1 MITAF
6 EYFRPGHVSG
16 IHILTIVLGE
26 SNRKR
31 MKIQFYLRFHTEVGQ
46 SLGIAYDGDLPAN
59 TARTVAMNYL
69 NGEFWQAVLE
79 LDSKPKHDFTY
90 RYFLKNK
97 DGEIVREWGSDK
109 VIEFSKKGIN
119 EIIVVDTWNHAG
131 EYENVFYSAPFR
143 SILLKSHRPK
153 YKIKTPAIT
162 THIFKVKAP
171 LLHKNEVACL
181 AGSGTALRQ
190 WSTTHPLLMTKK
202 GNWWIADVD
211 LSDEPLPIVYK
222 YGVYNVKEE
231 KFVHFEDGAN
241 RMLIAG
247 AEKAKTII
255 LHDGFIHL
263 PNNTWKGAG
272 VAIPVFSLRSKKS
285 FGVGEFNDLKL
296 LVDWANK
303 TGLKLIQILPV
314 NDTTAT
320 HTWTDSYPYA
330 GISAF
335 ALHPIYVHLEKVA
348 GKKHAALIK
357 SVKKK
362 HADINDLPEVDYE
375 QVMKYKM
382 QVLRELFHLL
392 HEDCFDSDD
401 YKTFHEQNKHWLIP
415 YAAFCYLRDKY
426 GTSHFESWGSDAQ
439 YDKKYIAKLFSPKSK
454 HAKEITFHFFVQY
467 HLHRQL
473 KDAADYAHKN
483 GVVLKGDIPIGIY
496 RYSCDAWVD
505 PSLYN
510 MDMQAGAPPDDFA
523 VKGQNWGFPT
533 YNWKKMQEDGFAW
546 WRQRFEQMSNYFDA
560 FRIDHILGFFRIW
573 SIPMNAIEGIMGHF
587 TPAIPVYRVEFD
599 QRNIPF
605 DYRRY
610 CNPYITEEILVS
622 IFGEHTTRVKN
633 EFVVPNDAG
642 GYDLELAFATQRSV
656 EDHFV
661 SLEQNEENSIIRQGL
676 FDLISNVILFENE
689 GSAGDEFHFRISMDQ
704 TLSFRHLDGDTQY
717 KLKDLYVNYYYRRQ
731 DDYWQKEAMHKLPE
745 LKASTNMLVCGEDL
759 GMVPHC
765 VPDVMKQLGIL
776 SLEIQRMPKNPAI
789 EFFHPND
796 APYLSVVT
804 PSTHDMSTIRGWWQE
819 NRAKTQRFYNN
830 VMGQWGEAP
839 YFCEAW
845 INRAIVLQHLYSP
858 AIWSIFQ
865 LQDILGI
872 NEKIRRQSPEE
883 ERINV
888 PAISKYYWRYR
899 MHISLEDLLKEK
911 EFNEELQN
919 YVTQS
924 GRA

>member
-1 MITAF
+1 
-6 EYFRPGHVSG
+6 
-16 IHILTIVLGE
+16 
-26 SNRKR
+26 

-46 SLGIAYDGDLPAN
+46 SLGITHNGDLPADAGGGMV
-59 TARTVAMNYL
+59 TMTYL
-69 NGEFWQAVLE
+69 NGDFWQGT
-79 LDSKPKHDFTY
+79 LDVRTKHKDGFIY
-90 RYFLKNK
+90 QYFLRNK
-97 DGEIVREWGSDK
+97 DGEIVREWGNDR
-109 VIEFSKKGIN
+109 VIEFSKKDE

-131 EYENVFYSAPFR
+131 EYENVFYSAPFQ

-153 YKIKTPAIT
+153 LKVKAPATI

-181 AGSGTALRQ
+181 VGSGPALGQ
-190 WSTTHPLLMTKK
+190 WAITHPLLMVKK
-202 GNWWIADVD
+202 GNWWVATID
-211 LSDEPLPIVYK
+211 LSGEPLPVVYK

-231 KFVHFEDGAN
+231 KFVHFEEGGN

-247 AEKAKTII
+247 AESAKTVI
-255 LHDGFIHL
+255 LHYGFIHL

-272 VAIPVFSLRSKKS
+272 VAIPVFSLRSEKS

-335 ALHPIYVHLEKVA
+335 ALHPVYIHLEKVA
-348 GKKHAALIK
+348 GKKNAALIK
-357 SVKKK
+357 SLKKK
-362 HADINDLPEVDYE
+362 HKDLNDLPEVDYE
-375 QVMKYKM
+375 QVIKYKM
-382 QVLRELFHLL
+382 QALHELFELL
-392 HEDCFDSDD
+392 YEECFESDD
-401 YKTFHEQNKHWLIP
+401 YKAFHEQNKHWLIP
-415 YAAFCYLRDKY
+415 YAAFCYLRDKH
-426 GTSHFESWGSDAQ
+426 GSPHFEMWESEAV

-454 HAKEITFHFFVQY
+454 HAKEITFYFFVQY
-467 HLHRQL
+467 HLHLQL

-546 WRQRFEQMSNYFDA
+546 WRQRFEQMSEYFDA

-573 SIPMNAIEGIMGHF
+573 SIPMHAVEGIMGHF
-587 TPAIPVYRVEFD
+587 TPAIPVYRIEFD
-599 QRNIPF
+599 QRHIWF

-610 CNPYITEEILVS
+610 CKPYITDEVLWT
-622 IFGEHTTRVKN
+622 IFGEHVQRVKH
-633 EFVVPNDAG
+633 EFVVPNEVG
-642 GYDLELAFATQRSV
+642 GYDLELAFETQRAV
-656 EDHFV
+656 EDHFAA
-661 SLEQNEENSIIRQGL
+661 LEQNEENSLIRQGL
-676 FDLISNVILFENE
+676 FDLISNVILFEKE
-689 GSAGDEFHFRISMDQ
+689 GSAADEFHFRISMEQ
-704 TLSFRHLDGDTQY
+704 TMSFRHLDPDTQY
-717 KLKDLYVNYYYRRQ
+717 KLKELYVNYYYRRQ
-731 DDYWQKEAMHKLPE
+731 DDYWKKEAMHKLPD
-745 LKASTNMLVCGEDL
+745 LKASTNMLICGEDL

-765 VPDVMKQLGIL
+765 VPDVMKQLGML

-819 NRAKTQRFYNN
+819 DRAKTQRFYNN

-839 YFCEAW
+839 FFCEAW

-865 LQDILGI
+865 LQDIMGI
-872 NEKIRRQSPEE
+872 NEKLKRKSPEE
-883 ERINV
+883 ERINI
-888 PAISKYYWRYR
+888 PAIAKYYWRYR
-899 MHISLEDLLKEK
+899 MHISLEALIKEK
-911 EFNEELQN
+911 EFNEEFHN

-924 GRA
+924 GR